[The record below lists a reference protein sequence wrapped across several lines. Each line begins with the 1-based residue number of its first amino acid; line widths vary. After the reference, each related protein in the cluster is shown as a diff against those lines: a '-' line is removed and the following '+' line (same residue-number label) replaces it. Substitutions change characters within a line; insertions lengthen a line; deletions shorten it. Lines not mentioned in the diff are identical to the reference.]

1 MREQLKLLKKN
12 FVVLGKNTIPIL
24 GGSVV
29 LLWLAQSGLAG
40 QNNWLL
46 LLVQEA
52 FIIYFAFSQLQM
64 SEYKYSGHRIM
75 GVLPYQRKSIVLSYY
90 VYILVFFILAFAFYF
105 LLNRFMLG
113 GKLDVALANVLAVF
127 GIIAVM
133 YSVFIPL
140 SLLLGYEKAKY
151 IPAAATICIPYL
163 LVALSKLNIPWQ
175 KIQAVYKNM
184 NEVYVA
190 LAGIAAVAV
199 IAAVSIRSS
208 VFIYSKKEL

>member
-75 GVLPYQRKSIVLSYY
+75 GV
-90 VYILVFFILAFAFYF
+90 
-105 LLNRFMLG
+105 
-113 GKLDVALANVLAVF
+113 
-127 GIIAVM
+127 M
-133 YSVFIPL
+133 YSIFIPL
-140 SLLLGYEKAKY
+140 LPAFGYEKSKY

-175 KIQAVYKNM
+175 KIQAVYKSM

-199 IAAVSIRSS
+199 IAAVSIRCS